1 MSTISEFDALW
12 QEQAEAME
20 EQFGKPFLYRRG
32 VLTCEILASLGSH
45 EIEADPDAGIVNAWH
60 GHKFV
65 TEAAGLILA
74 GQTITPQRGDQIL
87 EPLAG
92 NLFDIYEVVPLPKAK
107 EYEPL
112 DAEGFQVAIYTQ
124 LLRSS
129 AVLWATPT
137 SGNC

>member
-12 QEQAEAME
+12 QDQAEAME
-20 EQFGKPFLYRRG
+20 EQFGKLFLYRRG

-124 LLRSS
+124 LLRSR
-129 AVLWATPT
+129 AVL
-137 SGNC
+137 

>member
-1 MSTISEFDALW
+1 M
-12 QEQAEAME
+12 
-20 EQFGKPFLYRRG
+20 
-32 VLTCEILASLGSH
+32 TCEILASLGSH

-129 AVLWATPT
+129 AVL
-137 SGNC
+137 

>member
-129 AVLWATPT
+129 AVL
-137 SGNC
+137 